1 MVTSTSSS
9 GSSIVNTLNA
19 GSGID
24 ITSLV
29 SSLIDAQFTPKTQ
42 TLNDQ
47 NSKLTT
53 QISAVGTL
61 KSSLTDFA
69 TGLSQI
75 VSGGSL
81 VTAPTSS
88 NTNIVKATG
97 ISGKSAS
104 GLAAS
109 VEVRQLATAQVA
121 TSNPIGDATAAIG
134 TGTLT
139 LTLGTATV
147 SGGAITGFA
156 AGSGAPI
163 NITIDSSN
171 SSLQGIAKA
180 INAAKAGVTATIL
193 TDADGARLSLK
204 GSTGAAQAF
213 TLTATEDSGAPGLAA
228 LNVGVG
234 ASGTTVGS
242 TAQDA
247 IVAVD
252 GVALKRPTNSISDL
266 ISGVKLDLVA
276 ASPGTIVSLGNA
288 TPTDTIATTVSNFVS
303 TYNELHNT
311 LKADLDAKTGSLF
324 GDPAATSLNRAL
336 GRFTLTKLATTTT
349 TGAPTTLAEIG
360 VATNRDGTLSVNT
373 TQLNAAIANYPD
385 AVEALFADGSG
396 ATGGGISAA
405 FNAIVTSATSNSYG
419 LGASTTRYTKAQDT
433 IATELDKLA
442 TQRDATQTRLTQQF
456 SNSDAQ
462 ISAYKQTQSQL
473 TQQIA
478 QWNKSGN

>member
-1 MVTSTSSS
+1 MAT
-9 GSSIVNTLNA
+9 SSIVNTLGA

-29 SSLIDAQFTPKTQ
+29 SSLVDAQFNPKTQ
-42 TLNDQ
+42 TLNDK

-53 QISAVGTL
+53 QISAVSTL
-61 KSSLTDFA
+61 KSSLTDFSI
-69 TGLSQI
+69 GLAQI
-75 VSGGSL
+75 VSSGSL

-88 NTNIVKATG
+88 NTSIVKASG
-97 ISGKSAS
+97 LSGKSAS

-121 TSNPIGDATAAIG
+121 TTAPISDATAAIG

-147 SGGAITGFA
+147 ADGAITDFT
-156 AGSGAPI
+156 AGSKTPV

-213 TLTATEDSGAPGLAA
+213 TLTATEDASAPGLAA
-228 LNVGVG
+228 LTVGVG

-266 ISGVKLDLVA
+266 ISGVKLDLVS
-276 ASPGTIVSLGNA
+276 ASPGTIVSLGNT
-288 TPTDTIATTVSNFVS
+288 TPTDTIATTVNNFVS
-303 TYNELHNT
+303 TFNELHNS

-349 TGAPTTLAEIG
+349 AGAPTTLAEIG

-373 TQLNAAIANYPD
+373 AQLNAAIANYPD
-385 AVEALFADGSG
+385 AVEALFANGSG

-405 FNAIVTSATSNSYG
+405 FTAIVTAATSSSYG
-419 LGASTTRYTKAQDT
+419 LGASTARYTKAQNS
-433 IATELDKLA
+433 IATELDNLA
-442 TQRDATQTRLTQQF
+442 TQRDATQTRLTKQF
-456 SNSDAQ
+456 SASDAQ
-462 ISAYKQTQSQL
+462 VAAYKQIQGQL
-473 TQQIA
+473 TNQIA
-478 QWNKSGN
+478 AWNKTGN